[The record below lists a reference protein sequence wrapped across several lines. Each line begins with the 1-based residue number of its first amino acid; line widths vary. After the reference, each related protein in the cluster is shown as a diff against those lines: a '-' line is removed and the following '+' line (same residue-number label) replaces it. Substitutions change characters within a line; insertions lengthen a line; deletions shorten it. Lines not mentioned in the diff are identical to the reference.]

1 MNSQG
6 RAEVLSKA
14 TLARLESDIR
24 AALRRRTAAEPKLA
38 GALRALAVLSPAVR
52 SRQAEL
58 GHVLLRRGSFEREL
72 YAGAARSLAETGDE
86 RAAPLLSAALAT
98 ESAGGL
104 ATLSAAGFCRA
115 PELGAPLARVA
126 GSRHAHLAFAAEVA
140 RMARGESDG
149 SHLFALAP
157 KIKESHR
164 IALCVEL
171 FVPLARGAP
180 LCPGIGPPLAVLR
193 DSERHLGR
201 WLVLAEVACRAGDPR
216 PLEEARERASS
227 GAVSSRAAWSLVAW
241 SLSPGAA
248 APPTRPTV
256 ELVAR
261 LSDRPSADRDMTFLF
276 RLALARAPTARP
288 MLEGLAKATPLSD
301 EVAVRA
307 AMHLVRDH
315 GKSELLPCVAE
326 VARSAKR
333 EDLRGVASAA
343 LWDVGDRERAKGLAE
358 ELSSARAVSA
368 VAWGALVCAAGR
380 GRADGLLLS
389 EPTFRRVE
397 YGWVE

>member
-1 MNSQG
+1 MNSQD

-14 TLARLESDIR
+14 TLARLDGDIR

-38 GALRALAVLSPAVR
+38 GALRALSVISPAVR

-58 GHVLLRRGSFEREL
+58 AAVLSRRASYEREL
-72 YAGAARSLAETGDE
+72 YAGAVRSLAEAGDK
-86 RAAPLLSAALAT
+86 RAAPLLKAALGT

-104 ATLSAAGFCRA
+104 ATVSAACFCRD
-115 PELGAPLARVA
+115 PELGPSLARLA

-149 SHLFALAP
+149 SHLYALAP

-171 FVPLARGAP
+171 FVPLTRASA
-180 LCPGIGPPLAVLR
+180 LCSAVGPPLAVLR

-201 WLVLAEVACRAGDPR
+201 WLVLAEVACRAGDASPR
-216 PLEEARERASS
+216 EEARERAVS
-227 GAVSSRAAWSLVAW
+227 GPVSSRAAWSLVAW
-241 SLSPGAA
+241 SLSPGAS
-248 APPTRPTV
+248 APATRPTV

-276 RLALARAPTARP
+276 RLALARAPSARP
-288 MLEGLAKATPLSD
+288 MLEGLAKQEPLAD

-315 GKSELLPCVAE
+315 GKSELLHAVAD
-326 VARSAKR
+326 VARSPKR
-333 EDLRGVASAA
+333 DDLRGVASAA
-343 LWDVGDRERAKGLAE
+343 LWDAGDRDRAK
-358 ELSSARAVSA
+358 ELSSGLSSAHAVSA
-368 VAWGALVCAAGR
+368 VAWGSLLGAAAS
-380 GRADGLLLS
+380 GRAEGLLLS